1 MAWLSQWLS
10 QVPNVPIDSVPLHQ
24 NGSLCWQCEAF
35 DIHSFFK
42 DPFYSRGYSFRSLKL
57 AAAAGCNFCSLVL
70 DAFRERR
77 LPVLKARYRRE
88 GNEDDW
94 WVHFTL
100 GIENVPTNEEVPQSM
115 RAVTT
120 LNAKLAPRNLG
131 MPYAKHL
138 TAHSEVFV
146 EHSFHV
152 IADPGEC
159 LCDS

>member
-10 QVPNVPIDSVPLHQ
+10 RAPNVPVDSVPLHQ
-24 NGSLCWQCEAF
+24 IGSLCEQCEAF
-35 DIHSFFK
+35 DIYSFLN

-57 AAAAGCNFCSLVL
+57 AAATGCSFCSLVL

-77 LPVLKARYRRE
+77 LPVLKARHRRE
-88 GNEDDW
+88 GSEDDW

-100 GIENVPTNEEVPQSM
+100 GIEDMPTDEEAPRSM
-115 RAVTT
+115 RAATT
-120 LNAKLAPRNLG
+120 LSAKLAPRNLG

-138 TAHSEVFV
+138 TAHLEVFV

-152 IADPGEC
+152 IADPGERLSDC
-159 LCDS
+159 